1 MKLVAAVFA
10 LVALTNLDSVVA
22 RIYASTL
29 WAGCHIT
36 VGLLEHV
43 GNTRIV
49 IGKSLIELLDGVSHY
64 LQLYFKDYM
73 ASRDTLGTQRS
84 AP

>member
-1 MKLVAAVFA
+1 MELVAAVFA

-73 ASRDTLGTQRS
+73 ASKDTL
-84 AP
+84 ALKEA